1 VAKRFVVRGSGDNIV
16 LERRDDDGNGTT
28 ARPASAEELLMY
40 NGLAMLQRKVY
51 LALQYARELAAFE
64 DIGERDGFLN
74 EIWFRDMTG
83 VEGYAE
89 ALKALNG

>member
-1 VAKRFVVRGSGDNIV
+1 MARKFVVRGSGDNIV
-16 LERRDDDGNGTT
+16 LERRNDAGEPTT
-28 ARPASAEELLMY
+28 ARPASPEELLMY
-40 NGLAMLQRKVY
+40 NGIAMLHRKSY

-64 DIGERDGFLN
+64 TISEREGFIN

-89 ALKALNG
+89 ALKALDG